1 MTRRGF
7 VSTAA
12 AGVLLVRFRA
22 SADQPLNQVDSWIA
36 IGADGIISGY
46 TGRCDFGQ
54 GFDTVQIQLI
64 AEELNVPVDR
74 VRLTVCDT
82 ALTPDQGVSSGSQ
95 GHPTEFGPRA
105 LRQALATAMGAL
117 MTLASQRLNVP
128 ADQLVA
134 EAGTI
139 AVRADPARRL
149 SYGALVAGR
158 KFNLTIDPSAPYKNP
173 REYKVLGTSLPRHDI
188 PAKVTGRFEYI
199 HSVRVP
205 GMLHGRV
212 VRPPMVGAKLVS
224 VDPDSVKALPGNV
237 RVVVKGDFAGV
248 IADKQWYA
256 QKAAEALKVTWS
268 KPAALPPQA
277 NLYTWMKQQPARD
290 NYIVQAPD
298 VDDHLKKSTKVLE
311 ATYHHPYQ
319 LHGSMGPSCAVAD
332 VKGSGDTGTATIW
345 SATQGVY
352 PQRDSVARILGI
364 PPAQIRVIR
373 VEGAGCYGLNGA
385 DTVTYDAAILS
396 QAAGKP
402 VRVQYTRKDEMAGAD
417 HFGPAYV
424 VNLKAGLDEK
434 GQIAAWDYEAW
445 TLSKGGRPNANTPG
459 SVVTGALVGFQTG
472 AIRASGRP
480 SVASTFNNNS
490 NAAPAYGAAGTG
502 TVKAER
508 VLVHT
513 MQSPFFTGPLRSPN
527 RLQNSFANESFV
539 DEIAATLKVDPL
551 EYRRRH
557 LRDPRLIEAMNAAAK
572 AAQWETRPSP
582 KAGNVKTGVV
592 SGRGMAIVL
601 YEGNNGYSG
610 MVAEVEVNQD
620 TGVIEVKR
628 FVVSQDSGPV
638 SNPDGMRNQI
648 EGGTLQGMSRAL
660 FEEVRWDEHA
670 LTSTNWINYPVYRF
684 GLFLPKVESVLIN
697 RLDVAP
703 MGAGEGAIT
712 IVAAAIANAVFDA
725 TGARLREVPF
735 TPDRVKAALSAR
747 G

>member
-7 VSTAA
+7 VSAV
-12 AGVLLVRFRA
+12 AGALVVRFRA
-22 SADQPLNQVDSWIA
+22 RADQPLNQVDSWVA
-36 IGADGIISGY
+36 IGADGIVSGY

-54 GFDTVQIQLI
+54 GFDTVQTQLI
-64 AEELNVPVDR
+64 AEEMNVPLDR

-82 ALTPDQGVSSGSQ
+82 EITPDQGVSSGSQ

-117 MTLASQRLNVP
+117 MQMASEQLKAPVE
-128 ADQLVA
+128 QLVA
-134 EAGTI
+134 ENGVI
-139 AVRADPARRL
+139 FVRGDEKRQVT
-149 SYGALVAGR
+149 YGSLVAGKR
-158 KFNLTIDPSAPYKNP
+158 FNLTVNSRAPYKQP
-173 REYKVLGTSLPRHDI
+173 REYKVLGTSVPRVDI
-188 PAKVTGRFEYI
+188 PAKVTGRFEYV
-199 HSVRVP
+199 HNVRVP

-212 VRPPMVGAKLVS
+212 VRPPMVGSRL
-224 VDPDSVKALPGNV
+224 V
-237 RVVVKGDFAGV
+237 RVDEASVPPGARLVVKGDFVGV
-248 IADKQWYA
+248 VADTQWRA
-256 QKAAEALKVTWS
+256 QKAVEALKVSWS
-268 KPAALPPQA
+268 MPAALPAQETLFA
-277 NLYTWMKQQPARD
+277 WMKQQPTRD
-290 NYIVQAPD
+290 NYVVRAD
-298 VDDHLKKSTKVLE
+298 GVDDVLKSAERVIE
-311 ATYHHPYQ
+311 ATYYHPYQ

-332 VKGSGDTGTATIW
+332 VKGKGETGAATLW

-352 PQRDSVARILGI
+352 PQRDSVAKILGI
-364 PPAQIRVIR
+364 PAAQIRVIR

-385 DTVTYDAAILS
+385 DTVTYDAALLS
-396 QAAGKP
+396 QAVGKP
-402 VRVQYTRKDEMAGAD
+402 VRVMYTRKDEMTGAD
-417 HFGPAYV
+417 HFGPAYIV
-424 VNLKAGLDEK
+424 SLKAGLDSQ
-434 GQIAAWDYEAW
+434 GHIAAWDYEAW
-445 TLSKGGRPNANTPG
+445 TLSKGGRPNTNTPG
-459 SVVTGALVGFQTG
+459 SVVTGALVGFETG
-472 AIRASGRP
+472 PVRP
-480 SVASTFNNNS
+480 SATPNVAGSFSNNS

-539 DEIAATLKVDPL
+539 DEIAAALKLDPV

-582 KAGNVKTGVV
+582 KSGNARTGVV

-610 MVAEVEVNQD
+610 MVAEVDVNQE
-620 TGVIEVKR
+620 TGAIVVKR

-648 EGGTLQGMSRAL
+648 EGGALQGMSRAL
-660 FEEVRWDEHA
+660 FEEVRWDEHTL
-670 LTSTNWINYPVYRF
+670 LTNNWVNYPIYRF
-684 GLFLPKVESVLIN
+684 GQFLPKVESVLIN

-725 TGARLREVPF
+725 TGARLRQVPF
-735 TPDRVKAALSAR
+735 TPERVKAALSAR
-747 G
+747 A